1 MSGKKDRVDEQ
12 GTTLLIA
19 ELDDGARR
27 ELSNFYMDRFL
38 GDTCRICGRLI
49 EAQDLESPDGIK
61 FAGRHEPGKRAA
73 HLRCWEGM
81 IETILDAPAD
91 KLAALLR

>member
-1 MSGKKDRVDEQ
+1 MDNGEYTI
-12 GTTLLIA
+12 GLLVK
-19 ELDDGARR
+19 
-27 ELSNFYMDRFL
+27 ELSDEERGEMADFFMDRFL

-81 IETILDAPAD
+81 IETIRDAPAD